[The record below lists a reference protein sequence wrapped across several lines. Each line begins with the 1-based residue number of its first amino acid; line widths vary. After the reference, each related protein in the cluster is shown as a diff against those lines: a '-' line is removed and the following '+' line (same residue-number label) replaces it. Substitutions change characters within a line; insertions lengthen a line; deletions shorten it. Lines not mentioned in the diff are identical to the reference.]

1 MNRIQVNLLISFQ
14 VRFPSHFSAELRDIL
29 KNLLQVDITNRYGNL
44 KNGANDVKNHKWF
57 ASVDWI
63 TLYQKKVF
71 NKL

>member
-1 MNRIQVNLLISFQ
+1 MHLSISFQ

-63 TLYQKKVF
+63 GLYQKKVF
-71 NKL
+71 FINNKIG